1 MLPRRTLLKS
11 ISAGAGG
18 LAFAPP
24 FTALAAATPAGSAQR
39 TAKHVEHVV
48 AYRAPGRYGGWPANY
63 GMWSWKSEIL
73 IQFTAGAFV
82 KDHDAQHRTHKIN
95 RSEPIQVM
103 QGRSLDDGRTW
114 TTEPFTGRIP
124 NDGALCASDH
134 GGKQFGDVY
143 AGTNPPVN
151 LETPLDFSSPE
162 TAVLVGFTTCHAAP
176 EPVFSW
182 FYASQDRGR
191 TWGGP
196 YRFNGLDESL
206 LLAGRTDIV
215 RLGPERALFMIS
227 CHKRNGREGRIF
239 CAETRDGGRTF
250 ELRSWLAEEL
260 DDGYEIMPSSV
271 RLADGRILTA
281 SRVGAGK
288 GISEGRIRL
297 YESQDDGR
305 SWQALP
311 PAVPDTGR
319 LSNPPALL
327 QLRDGRLCLVYGFR
341 NPPSGMRARL
351 SADAGRTWGA
361 DIVLR
366 ADGGD
371 HDIGYPRAVLNSRG
385 QVVTAYYFNTEPRS
399 ERFIGVS
406 IWDAEREA

>member
-1 MLPRRTLLKS
+1 MFPRRTLLAS
-11 ISAGAGG
+11 IAAGAGS
-18 LAFAPP
+18 LACAPS
-24 FTALAAATPAGSAQR
+24 FNTLADGEPPGSACR
-39 TAKHVEHVV
+39 PAKHIEHMI
-48 AYRAPGRYGGWPANY
+48 AYRASGRYGGWPANY
-63 GMWSWKSEIL
+63 GMWSWNSELL
-73 IQFTAGAFV
+73 IQFTEGALV
-82 KDHDAQHRTHKIN
+82 ADYDAHQRTHKID
-95 RSEPIQVM
+95 RFQPIQVM
-103 QGRSLDDGRTW
+103 QARSLDDGRTW
-114 TTEPFTGRIP
+114 TKGTFSGRIP
-124 NDGALCASDH
+124 DDGALCASDH
-134 GGKQFGDVY
+134 GGKQFGQVY
-143 AGTNPPVN
+143 AEKNPPVN
-151 LETPLDFSSPE
+151 METPLDFSSPE

-215 RLGPERALFMIS
+215 RLGAERALFMIS
-227 CHKRNGREGRIF
+227 CHKSNGQEGRIF
-239 CAETRDGGRTF
+239 CAETRDGGCTF
-250 ELRSWLAEEL
+250 RQLSWLAKEL

-281 SRVGAGK
+281 SRVGTGK
-288 GISEGRIRL
+288 LIRKGCIRL

-305 SWQALP
+305 SWQALQ

-351 SADAGRTWGA
+351 SADAGRSWSA

-371 HDIGYPRAVLNSRG
+371 HDIGYPRAVLNTRG
-385 QVVTAYYFNTEPRS
+385 QVVTAYYYNTDSRS

-406 IWDAEREA
+406 IWDAAREA